1 MLNLIETDITD
12 SPRQVTQRLV
22 SLSLDL
28 HYSEAWAVWKIT
40 DVMNYVENLAYDEVC
55 EPPAVFRGTE

>member
-22 SLSLDL
+22 SLWLDL
-28 HYSEAWAVWKIT
+28 HYSEA
-40 DVMNYVENLAYDEVC
+40 
-55 EPPAVFRGTE
+55 

>member
-28 HYSEAWAVWKIT
+28 HYSEA
-40 DVMNYVENLAYDEVC
+40 
-55 EPPAVFRGTE
+55 